1 MVGGRVVGDRVRG
14 PAAAVG
20 VADARLGLGPRAPA
34 RAAPAATVMWC
45 LHCNSE
51 RTQSLLELELDSG

>member
-1 MVGGRVVGDRVRG
+1 MSEWS
-14 PAAAVG
+14 G
-20 VADARLGLGPRAPA
+20 VAPGIRPPLTGVGNSRLGLGPGC
-34 RAAPAATVMWC
+34 PAASPPAAAAMWC